1 VDAVAAVFPF
11 GSPGFVRLREQFWL
25 EVFAEA
31 AKGTSLIFTFA
42 PEDTVARD
50 FPQRVKALVEAAGG
64 KVDFIR
70 LTAPESVQDQRIN
83 AASRSA
89 FGKLT
94 SLELLRQLR
103 PQFIAAM
110 RSRAPD
116 APRPS
121 GLPQRIVVFGISSLP
136 LQSVQA
142 LAELGRC
149 CQVLMFVLNPCQ
161 HYWGHIVAERAL
173 LKRLPQYRQRH
184 RAGTAIDQLPVDLSQ
199 LHSETHDL
207 LANVIGELN
216 AQLVSIT
223 ITDLAD
229 HTFFATLDVRKS
241 DGTLLHID
249 SRPSDAIALGVAG
262 NVPIFVAEHVLE
274 SAVRDE
280 PQ

>member
-1 VDAVAAVFPF
+1 MAVSPGVETAGYGGMKLVFIYGQAGVGKLTVARELAALTGMALFHNHLVVDAVAAVFPF

-110 RSRAPD
+110 QAMPEPILTIDTAATQPD
-116 APRPS
+116 AAARM
-121 GLPQRIVVFGISSLP
+121 I
-136 LQSVQA
+136 A
-142 LAELGRC
+142 A
-149 CQVLMFVLNPCQ
+149 
-161 HYWGHIVAERAL
+161 
-173 LKRLPQYRQRH
+173 
-184 RAGTAIDQLPVDLSQ
+184 
-199 LHSETHDL
+199 
-207 LANVIGELN
+207 
-216 AQLVSIT
+216 
-223 ITDLAD
+223 
-229 HTFFATLDVRKS
+229 
-241 DGTLLHID
+241 
-249 SRPSDAIALGVAG
+249 AIADQDQADAARTGAG
-262 NVPIFVAEHVLE
+262 GSE
-274 SAVRDE
+274 
-280 PQ
+280 